1 MSETKPTILITGAN
15 GFIGSELC
23 RRFVSEEFKVI
34 AGVRPTADRTMI
46 EKLPL
51 SFRQGDV
58 TDPGS
63 LPEMVAGVDY
73 VIHNAGLVKANTDAG
88 LFAVNEQGTAN
99 LFDAIAR
106 HNPTVKKVIYVS
118 SVAVGGPSRIGRPV
132 VETDPPNPVSTYGH
146 SKAAGEKVAL
156 SFKDRFPVVSV
167 RPPAV
172 YGPGDKEMFA
182 IFRTV
187 YRGLSPRIGSM
198 SRRVQLVHVDDLCR
212 GVFLSVTAETE
223 SGAIYFLAERMA
235 YTMNEMM
242 TLIRRASGRS
252 TIPVVIPGPIFIL
265 IATFSEFLFKLVG
278 AAPILTRS
286 KARELLAS
294 WEVSTERARNDL
306 GFESTI
312 TLEQGAEDTYHWYL
326 QNGWL

>member
-1 MSETKPTILITGAN
+1 MSETKPSILITGAN

-23 RRFVSEEFKVI
+23 RRFVSEEFVVI

-58 TDPGS
+58 TDADS

-73 VIHNAGLVKANTDAG
+73 VIHNAGLVKANTEAE
-88 LFAVNEQGTAN
+88 LFAVNEQGTRN
-99 LFDAIAR
+99 LFDAIAK
-106 HNPTVKKVIYVS
+106 HNPTVKKVIYIS
-118 SVAVGGPSRIGRPV
+118 SLAVAGPSRIGRPV

-146 SKAAGEKVAL
+146 SKAAGERVAL

-187 YRGLSPRIGSM
+187 YRGLLPRIGNM

-212 GVFLSVTAETE
+212 GVFLAVTAKTK

-252 TIPVVIPGPIFIL
+252 TIPVVIPGPVFIL
-265 IATFSEFLFKLVG
+265 ISAFSEFLFKLVG
-278 AAPILTRS
+278 AAPMLTRS

-294 WEVSTERARNDL
+294 WEVSTSRARDDL
-306 GFESTI
+306 GFESAI
-312 TLEQGAEDTYHWYL
+312 SLEQGAEDTYHWYL